1 MPIEFDFA
9 FLLPF
14 ALALLAT
21 GAFAG
26 TLAGLLG
33 VGGGIVIVPI
43 LYMLLP
49 AFGVP
54 EELRM
59 HLAVGTSLATIVP
72 TGLVSAQSHWK
83 RGGVDVDLLKKLG
96 IFVVL
101 GVAVGI
107 VIGTRAGG
115 ETLKI
120 IFASV
125 ALLVAV
131 HMGLGKQEWCL
142 SKSLPSWP
150 GRAVI
155 GMFIGGFSVVMG
167 IGGGTLGVPT
177 LSLFNVPIRR
187 AVGTAAALG
196 PVIALPGVIGFIISG
211 FGEPGLPPFSLGY
224 ANLLAFAV
232 IVPSTIAFAPLGAK
246 LAHTISPPLLHKAFA
261 VFLLITACRMAWAVF
276 GS

>member
-14 ALALLAT
+14 ALLET

-150 GRAVI
+150 GRAGLCQSAGFCGYRTVNDCFRTFGGKAGPYHLSASVAQGLCCVSVDH
-155 GMFIGGFSVVMG
+155 GMSHGLGGFWILMCGYPVDSQAM
-167 IGGGTLGVPT
+167 L
-177 LSLFNVPIRR
+177 IRPDP
-187 AVGTAAALG
+187 ALRG
-196 PVIALPGVIGFIISG
+196 CCWV
-211 FGEPGLPPFSLGY
+211 
-224 ANLLAFAV
+224 
-232 IVPSTIAFAPLGAK
+232 
-246 LAHTISPPLLHKAFA
+246 
-261 VFLLITACRMAWAVF
+261 
-276 GS
+276 